1 MSNIKIRIKM
11 GSNEIEVEAPIEVM
25 DNAIEFIPK
34 VMAKMD
40 DKKMDINSNIPNI
53 TIEKSDSLSDV
64 ILKLFKDDWGRNARR
79 LSDVKNVLES
89 YGLMYP
95 KQSIAVTLMRLT
107 QNGKLRRFK
116 GDNNE
121 YLYTASIQLLNNGE
135 IDG

>member
-1 MSNIKIRIKM
+1 M

-34 VMAKMD
+34 VMAKID

>member
-1 MSNIKIRIKM
+1 M

>member
-1 MSNIKIRIKM
+1 M

-34 VMAKMD
+34 VMAKID

-64 ILKLFKDDWGRNARR
+64 ILKLFKDDWGKNARR

>member
-1 MSNIKIRIKM
+1 M

-25 DNAIEFIPK
+25 DDAIEFIPK
-34 VMAKMD
+34 VMAK
-40 DKKMDINSNIPNI
+40 INGKGMNTDANIPNI
-53 TIEKSDSLSDV
+53 TIDKSDSLSDV

>member
-1 MSNIKIRIKM
+1 M

-25 DNAIEFIPK
+25 DDAIEFIPK
-34 VMAKMD
+34 VMAK
-40 DKKMDINSNIPNI
+40 INGKDANTDVNIPNI
-53 TIEKSDSLSDV
+53 TIDKNDSLSDV